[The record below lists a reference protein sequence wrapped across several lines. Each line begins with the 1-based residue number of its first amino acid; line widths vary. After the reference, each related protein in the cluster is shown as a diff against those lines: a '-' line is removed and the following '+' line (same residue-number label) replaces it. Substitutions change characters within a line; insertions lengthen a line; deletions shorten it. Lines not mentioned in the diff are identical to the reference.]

1 MFTGEHERLLDEK
14 GRLVLPPNFRR
25 HLQDAAFIAKS
36 LEAPCLM
43 VYSAEEIEKVAGRLI
58 EQVQGKKVT
67 ADAQRRWS
75 ASISEV
81 KTDAQGR
88 IAIPTKLRD
97 EIGLEREAVL
107 IGVINRLEIW
117 IPNEWNRIEG
127 EPESELTESVWL

>member
-43 VYSAEEIEKVAGRLI
+43 VYSAEEIEKVAERLI

-67 ADAQRRWS
+67 ADAQRRWP